1 MLTKQNKDSEEKKE
15 IWVSMES
22 FFKGVRFSGSRVY
35 NDYDTHKKAL
45 QRAKDMA
52 DGEPFGKKKESYLGV
67 GGWVAKSR

>member
-1 MLTKQNKDSEEKKE
+1 VRRKRRFGSKWRVSSRESDSRDLVCIMTMIHTK
-15 IWVSMES
+15 
-22 FFKGVRFSGSRVY
+22 R
-35 NDYDTHKKAL
+35 L